1 MTQESPV
8 PNHIGIIMDG
18 NGRWAS
24 ERGLPRS
31 MGHQKGADVVRE
43 IVKSASNMGIKI
55 LTLFGFSEENW
66 SRPFDEV
73 SLLLKIAESYL
84 RKELNELHK
93 ENVRF
98 QVIGNKE
105 KLPASLQFII
115 EEAEQKTANNDR
127 FYLNLALSYSGK
139 WDIMNAVKNIIAE
152 NTQAE
157 DVTEELISQH
167 LSLKNIQDPDLLI
180 RTSGEQRISNFLL
193 WQLAYTELY
202 FCDAMWPD
210 FNEKELACA
219 IQSYQQRHRRF
230 GRI

>member
-43 IVKSASNMGIKI
+43 IVKSASNMGVKI

-73 SLLLKIAESYL
+73 SLLLKIAETYL

-98 QVIGNKE
+98 QVIGNKS
-105 KLPASLQFII
+105 KLPASLQSII

-139 WDIMNAVKNIIAE
+139 WDIVNAVKSIIAK
-152 NTQAE
+152 NTQAV
-157 DVTEELISQH
+157 DVTEELIAQH
-167 LSLKNIQDPDLLI
+167 LSLNNTPDPDLLI
-180 RTSGEQRISNFLL
+180 RTSGEQRVSNFLL

-210 FNEKELACA
+210 FNEKELEIA

>member
-31 MGHQKGADVVRE
+31 MGHRKGADVVRE
-43 IVKSASNMGIKI
+43 IVKSAADMGVKV
-55 LTLFGFSEENW
+55 LTMFGFSEENW

-98 QVIGNKE
+98 QVIGNKS
-105 KLPASLQFII
+105 KLPASLQSII
-115 EEAEQKTANNDR
+115 QEAEKKTANNDR

-202 FCDAMWPD
+202 FCEAMWPD
-210 FNEKELACA
+210 FNEKELAIA